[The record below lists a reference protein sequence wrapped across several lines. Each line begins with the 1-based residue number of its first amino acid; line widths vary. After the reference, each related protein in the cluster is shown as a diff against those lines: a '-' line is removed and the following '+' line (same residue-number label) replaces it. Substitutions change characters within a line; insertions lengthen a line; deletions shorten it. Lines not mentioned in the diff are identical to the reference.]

1 MATKRDLEA
10 RIAELEKE
18 NKTLKSSKNASK
30 TNNNGKYN
38 PLTKAMAKGMSEIV
52 VKESKAG
59 NTNVTSYTTK
69 EFTAWLKSNGYAFPS
84 GKYFNKGILK
94 QHWAKAQKD
103 LEKNGIAVLKMTPY
117 GQTTGI

>member
-1 MATKRDLEA
+1 MATKRELEA
-10 RIAELEKE
+10 KIEELTKQLE
-18 NKTLKSSKNASK
+18 SSKKASK

-84 GKYFNKGILK
+84 GKYFNKGIK
-94 QHWAKAQKD
+94 KEHWARAQKD